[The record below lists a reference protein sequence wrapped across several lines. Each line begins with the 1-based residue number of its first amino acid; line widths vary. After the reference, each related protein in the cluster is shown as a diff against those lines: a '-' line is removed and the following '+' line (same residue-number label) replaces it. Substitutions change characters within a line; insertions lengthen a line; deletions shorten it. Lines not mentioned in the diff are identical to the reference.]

1 MPGMPSTLPGSTF
14 LVLVNYTAPIARI
27 DELLEKHRAWL
38 DEHFATGTFLASGA
52 RVPREGGVVVA
63 RAESR
68 EAVETLIADDPF
80 ARAGVATHEVVEF
93 APTRGPLAGLLA
105 GAGDL
110 RGLRFEEADLTEA
123 EFENVDL
130 TRARFHNVYL
140 SGARIRGAD
149 MSGVDIDG
157 DITGLRVNEVDVEPL
172 VEAELDRRYPDRA
185 KLRPTDADGFREA
198 WAVVEGAWGP
208 TIERARR
215 LPPELLHARVDGEWS
230 FIETLRHL
238 VMATDAWV
246 LRAFLGR
253 PSPFHPLGLPHTEM
267 GEVPGV
273 PNDPDARPSL
283 DEILAVRAERMGI
296 VREVMAGLTDDV
308 LTGMTEP
315 VTAPGYPAPEAYA
328 VRRCLGAVVNEE
340 WLHRL
345 FAERDLAV
353 LEKSG
358 GTGL

>member
-1 MPGMPSTLPGSTF
+1 MSSVPPAPHVF
-14 LVLVNYTAPIARI
+14 LVLLTYTAPVARI
-27 DELLEKHRAWL
+27 DELLEAHRAWL
-38 DEHFATGTFLASGA
+38 DEHFASGTFLASGP

-63 RAESR
+63 RAGSR
-68 EAVETLIADDPF
+68 EEVLALVADDPF
-80 ARAGVATHEVVEF
+80 AREGVARHDVVEF

-105 GAGDL
+105 GNGDL
-110 RGLRFEEADLTEA
+110 RGMRFEEAHLDRA

-130 TRARFHNVYL
+130 TGARFHNVYL

-149 MSGVDIDG
+149 LTDVDIDG

-172 VEAELDRRYPDRA
+172 VEAELDRRYPERA

-198 WAVVEGAWGP
+198 WDVVEGAWGP

-215 LPPELLHARVDGEWS
+215 LPPELLHERVDGEWS

-246 LRAFLGR
+246 LRAFLGN

-283 DEILAVRAERMGI
+283 DEILAVRADRMGT
-296 VREVMAGLTDDV
+296 VREVMTGLTDEV
-308 LTGMTEP
+308 VAGTTEP
-315 VTAPGYPAPEAYA
+315 VLEEGYPASEAYA

-353 LEKSG
+353 LEASQRSEG
-358 GTGL
+358 